1 MDPLVMTNITIEA
14 MAIEIVDFP
23 LKKMVIE
30 RKKLAMLY
38 HYLLHENG
46 DFPWFSDVFG
56 MFTRG
61 FLGPRP

>member
-1 MDPLVMTNITIEA
+1 MDPLVMTNMTIEA

-30 RKKLAMLY
+30 RKKTGHVWLMY

-46 DFPWFSDVFG
+46 DVP
-56 MFTRG
+56 
-61 FLGPRP
+61 